1 MGKGR
6 GAFVTLLTKPSYL
19 AGTLVVDYGLRK
31 VNSKYPFVAM
41 ISLDLPQTCVD
52 ILKLR
57 GIETVPIQRLT
68 PKSMHNGIIKEERF
82 RDTWCKL
89 AIFQLVDYERVVL
102 LDSDMLIR
110 KNMDELI
117 EMDLPGDWIAA
128 DHVCACNPRKFP
140 HYPKDWTPENC
151 AYSYAAYPPEVKEDS
166 PRPYS
171 LLNSGTVVL
180 TPSEETYAAL
190 LEFLDTSP
198 LVEGF
203 LFPDQDLL
211 ATFFHGRWKPL
222 SYIYNALKTLRIIHK
237 DLWRDEDVKCV
248 HYILSDKPWKHK
260 PKNGGE
266 RDEHYEVNQW
276 WWDEYNALG
285 EGLLSSGIQ
294 ENRDAWTYLESL
306 VAK

>member
-1 MGKGR
+1 M
-6 GAFVTLLTKPSYL
+6 
-19 AGTLVVDYGLRK
+19 
-31 VNSKYPFVAM
+31 
-41 ISLDLPQTCVD
+41 
-52 ILKLR
+52 
-57 GIETVPIQRLT
+57 
-68 PKSMHNGIIKEERF
+68 
-82 RDTWCKL
+82 
-89 AIFQLVDYERVVL
+89 
-102 LDSDMLIR
+102 
-110 KNMDELI
+110 
-117 EMDLPGDWIAA
+117 
-128 DHVCACNPRKFP
+128 
-140 HYPKDWTPENC
+140 
-151 AYSYAAYPPEVKEDS
+151 
-166 PRPYS
+166 
-171 LLNSGTVVL
+171 L

-294 ENRDAWTYLESL
+294 VNKDAWTYLESL